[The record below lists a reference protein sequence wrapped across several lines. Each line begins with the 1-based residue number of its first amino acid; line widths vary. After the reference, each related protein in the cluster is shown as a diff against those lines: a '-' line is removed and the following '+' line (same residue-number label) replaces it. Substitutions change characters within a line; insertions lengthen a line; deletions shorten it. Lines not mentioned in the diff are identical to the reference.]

1 MIAAPEQSRDAR
13 GIAVAVSSLRGVASS
28 RVVRRRGESQVRL
41 RLEDGVDAEAV
52 AEAVRERLSDPSDVI
67 DLTTGDD
74 SGPESGLEVAP
85 DHHGDPQDQ
94 GARQDQGAP
103 HDAGAHGRPLPL
115 VVVERVSG
123 PGPGG
128 SASSEAPPRLALART
143 SVGVQGWAALAEVAL
158 ADGEVLHVGAAEAA
172 ATADG
177 SRKALA
183 AAAAQAL
190 ESAGAGALR
199 IEVDGVQVEPVAG
212 REAAVVALSVVS
224 ARGAEQLIGCA
235 LVGDDPARAVV
246 NAVLS
251 AANRRI
257 ELAMAERGGPAAG

>member
-28 RVVRRRGESQVRL
+28 RVVRRRGGNQVRL
-41 RLEDGVDAEAV
+41 RLEDGADAEAV
-52 AEAVRERLSDPSDVI
+52 AAAVRERLSDPGHVI
-67 DLTTGDD
+67 DLTIAADGD
-74 SGPESGLEVAP
+74 PESSPDTGLHGSAAVDAGRSP
-85 DHHGDPQDQ
+85 DGP
-94 GARQDQGAP
+94 GAR
-103 HDAGAHGRPLPL
+103 GRSLPL

-143 SVGVQGWAALAEVAL
+143 SVGVQGWAAVAEVAL

-257 ELAMAERGGPAAG
+257 ELAMAERPAPAPATG